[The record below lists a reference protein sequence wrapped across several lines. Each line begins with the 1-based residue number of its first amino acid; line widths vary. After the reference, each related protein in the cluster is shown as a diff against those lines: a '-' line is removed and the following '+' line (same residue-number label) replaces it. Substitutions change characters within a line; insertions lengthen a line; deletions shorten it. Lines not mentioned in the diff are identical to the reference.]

1 MASVRTGPSADTLS
15 AVLSPANYEGM
26 SDEGVLEGPPR
37 SICTDGV
44 ALRQM
49 VGELT
54 ARVAYEREFE
64 ERTGRQRDGAVRMG
78 A

>member
-1 MASVRTGPSADTLS
+1 MAPVRTGPSADTLS

-26 SDEGVLEGPPR
+26 SDEGVLEGPPC
-37 SICTDGV
+37 SICTDSV

-54 ARVAYEREFE
+54 AKVAYEWEFE